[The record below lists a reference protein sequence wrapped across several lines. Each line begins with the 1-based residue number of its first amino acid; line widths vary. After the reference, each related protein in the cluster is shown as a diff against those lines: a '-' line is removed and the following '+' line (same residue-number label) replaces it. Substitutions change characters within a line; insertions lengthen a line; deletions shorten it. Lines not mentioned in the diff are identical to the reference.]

1 MHDSHPYRPRTLKI
15 PPPLR
20 VKRSSKWPKV
30 RKEFL
35 TSHPHCAICDT
46 VKRVVAHHIIPVHI
60 NPELELVKGNLISL
74 CENPKT
80 IYCHFT
86 FGHLGDWI
94 CHNDNVVVEASLFN
108 EKIRIAKDRAYPKTT
123 RTKKVIEANE

>member
-15 PPPLR
+15 PSPLR
-20 VKRSSKWPKV
+20 VKRSSKWPRV

-35 TSHPHCAICDT
+35 ASNPHCAVCGT
-46 VKRVVAHHIIPVHI
+46 VKRVIAHHIIPVYVK
-60 NPELELVKGNLISL
+60 PELELDKTNLITL

-80 IYCHFT
+80 IYCHFS
-86 FGHLGDWI
+86 FGHYGDWMCYDDDI
-94 CHNDNVVVEASLFN
+94 VAEADRLK

-123 RTKKVIEANE
+123 RTKRVIEANE